1 MANITKRGS
10 ESNLP
15 MMRDFFNMG
24 SFFDDKWLS
33 HFQHS
38 MPAVNIS
45 EDEKEYNLELVVPG
59 FKRDDIKIKVDDDM
73 LTISTEKRTETEE
86 KKKRE
91 YTRREYGYSGFT
103 RSFHLP
109 DNVKDDS
116 IHAHFEDGVLEIKL
130 PKSQTQVKAS
140 KEVPIN

>member
-15 MMRDFFNMG
+15 TIRDFFNTG

-33 HFQHS
+33 RFQTA

-45 EDEKEYNLELVVPG
+45 EDEKEYSLEIVVPG
-59 FKRDDIKIKVDDDM
+59 FKKDDIKIKVDDDV
-73 LTISTEKRTETEE
+73 LTISAEKKMESEE

-91 YTRREYGYSGFT
+91 YTRREYSYSSFT
-103 RSFHLP
+103 RSFQLP
-109 DNVKDDS
+109 ENVRDDS
-116 IHAHFEDGVLEIKL
+116 IKAHFEDGVLEIRL
-130 PKSQTQVKAS
+130 PKSETQVKAS
-140 KEVPIN
+140 KQVPIN